1 MLTEILIAHL
11 LADDGAAVDV
21 LDSGHCGLPIR
32 SLAKA
37 HAPSQDACPV
47 A

>member
-1 MLTEILIAHL
+1 MLTEILVAHL
-11 LADDGAAVDV
+11 LAENGAAVDV

-32 SLAKA
+32 S
-37 HAPSQDACPV
+37 HAPAQDACPV